1 MGRFTTAA
9 LKGFV
14 AYAGLVG
21 VGLSSVSLC
30 SAATIT
36 AVSPQGEVAQVR
48 QVSVK
53 FSDAVVPF
61 GDLRLPD
68 PMSLSCQGSVSTG
81 SGRWANDRVWLYD
94 FAQAVPPGTRC
105 VIKLKADWKPL
116 QPLTGTVREYSFN
129 TGGPVVTRIEPSEG
143 SQLAEDQF
151 FALRLNGPAVEST
164 VLANAWCEVEGIGE
178 RIAVRVVGGDE
189 RAQWLKARRL
199 DGVKNQAAADLV
211 LLLSCKRPLPFG
223 AAARLVW
230 GKGIGAAANPKITT
244 STEQRFRYTV
254 RPAFTAEF
262 SCERERANAACLP
275 MRAMRMVFSAPVPR
289 EWAAKVTL
297 KTAAGSTLSPVFDK
311 DDKTAEINA
320 LSFPTPLPENSSF
333 SIEMPSGLK
342 DNAGRSLANAA
353 SFPLKVSTADAPPI
367 AKFAAAPFGVIELS
381 DPLLPVTLRHVQA
394 DLRPVQSDLRS
405 RARGGQV
412 RLIKLQT
419 DADILRWYRRVARYH
434 EGQISAKEHGL
445 PEKDWFTLETEKDA
459 KGKTIQRKTERY
471 LPTRELSLLTADKEA
486 KRLDLRW
493 MVLPLAS
500 FSVSRVNQSFSGEP
514 CSLALI

>member
-1 MGRFTTAA
+1 MRRFTAAATVCLAWLGMSWTAM
-9 LKGFV
+9 V
-14 AYAGLVG
+14 
-21 VGLSSVSLC
+21 
-30 SAATIT
+30 SAATLT

-48 QVSVK
+48 QISVK

-68 PMSLSCQGSVSTG
+68 PMSVNCQGAVPTG

-105 VIKLKADWKPL
+105 VLKLKADWKPL
-116 QPLTGTVREYSFN
+116 TPLTPVTGGAREYSFN

-164 VLANAWCEVEGIGE
+164 VLVNAWCEVEGIGE
-178 RIAVRVVGGDE
+178 RIAVRVVAGDE

-199 DGVKNQAAADLV
+199 DGVKDQAQADLV
-211 LLLSCKRPLPFG
+211 LLLACKRPLPFG

-230 GKGIGAAANPKITT
+230 GKGIGAAVNPKITT

-275 MRAMRMVFSAPVPR
+275 IRAMRIAFSAPVPR

-297 KTAAGSTLSPVFDK
+297 KTAAGSTLSPVFEK
-311 DDKTAEINA
+311 DDKATEVNGLI
-320 LSFPTPLPENSSF
+320 FPVPLPENSSF
-333 SIEMPSGLK
+333 SVEMPSGLK

-394 DLRPVQSDLRS
+394 DLRPVQGDLRS
-405 RARGGQV
+405 RASGGQV
-412 RLIKLQT
+412 RLKKLQT
-419 DADILRWYRRVARYH
+419 DAEIGRAHV
-434 EGQISAKEHGL
+434 
-445 PEKDWFTLETEKDA
+445 
-459 KGKTIQRKTERY
+459 
-471 LPTRELSLLTADKEA
+471 
-486 KRLDLRW
+486 
-493 MVLPLAS
+493 
-500 FSVSRVNQSFSGEP
+500 
-514 CSLALI
+514 